1 MFCKKCG
8 EDIPDDSQ
16 FCPFCAEE
24 IGRPAAPEPPPP
36 PVATAPLQQP
46 EPVYQQPAA
55 PPSQQPGDQQPIS
68 APQYPAVQA
77 APQSSGSGAIVG
89 VIVALVFV
97 VMLVGGVGAY
107 MVIKK
112 LGLKPPVGTVAD
124 AGGSSATETPVD
136 ASDGSATQA
145 TGETATECV
154 SNLKQLALG
163 ALMYSQDHNDKLP
176 PAAWVTAIS
185 QYTNNSSIL
194 RCPSRPD
201 LQVAYAMNQ
210 ELLGVA
216 LSDIASPAET
226 VLFFETTMAA
236 SSPVGGWDLVAEG
249 GIHDGGIAVAFAD
262 GHAKWLPVNQVTRA
276 MFGSASVGDSSV
288 TAGAVTSGGGGSPST
303 WPGLDDLA
311 GVWRVDL
318 AQLDGPPPTTLTM
331 VRQGDTVMGTL
342 NGRTNTR
349 LELRASGGDMH
360 YEGTWTDPQVGTVA
374 AEALIMPEGTLE
386 VFSLDGAGGAEL
398 LISVRARRSLD

>member
-1 MFCKKCG
+1 
-8 EDIPDDSQ
+8 
-16 FCPFCAEE
+16 
-24 IGRPAAPEPPPP
+24 
-36 PVATAPLQQP
+36 
-46 EPVYQQPAA
+46 
-55 PPSQQPGDQQPIS
+55 
-68 APQYPAVQA
+68 
-77 APQSSGSGAIVG
+77 VG

-112 LGLKPPVGTVAD
+112 LGLKPPVGMVAD

-145 TGETATECV
+145 SSEAATACLD
-154 SNLKQLALG
+154 NLKGLALG
-163 ALMYSQDHNDKLP
+163 ALMYAQDHGDKLP
-176 PAAWVTAIS
+176 PVAWVAAVDPYIKNT
-185 QYTNNSSIL
+185 SIL

-201 LQVAYAMNQ
+201 IQVAYAMNQ

-216 LSDIASPAET
+216 LSDIASPTET
-226 VLFFETTMAA
+226 VLLFETTMAA
-236 SSPVGGWDLVAEG
+236 SSPVGGWDLVPEG

-262 GHAKWLPVNQVTRA
+262 GHAKWLPVNEVTQA
-276 MFGSASVGDSSV
+276 MFGSASVGETSA
-288 TAGAVTSGGGGSPST
+288 TAGAVTSGGGGSAST

-331 VRQGDTVMGTL
+331 VKQGDTVVGTL
-342 NGRTNTR
+342 NDRINTQ
-349 LELRASGGDMH
+349 LELRASSGDMH
-360 YEGTWTDPQVGTVA
+360 YEGTWTDPQLGTVA

-386 VFSLDGAGGAEL
+386 VFSLDGTGGAEL
-398 LISVRARRSLD
+398 LISVRGRRPLN